1 MSVATPAPVGTP
13 LRPSPPPP
21 PRLAERALAAAKGDR
36 YEALWAAVQV
46 YRRLLEEVEE

>member
-21 PRLAERALAAAKGDR
+21 PRLAERALAVSDSP